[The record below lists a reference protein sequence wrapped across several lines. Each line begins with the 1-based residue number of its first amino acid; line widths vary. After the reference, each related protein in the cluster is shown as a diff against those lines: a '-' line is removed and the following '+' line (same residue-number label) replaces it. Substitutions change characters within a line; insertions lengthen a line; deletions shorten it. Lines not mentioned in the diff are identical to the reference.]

1 MPRKLLLGLALVAAV
16 VAAYLPALEAG
27 FVWNDDSYLTENPA
41 LDSLEGLKLVWT
53 EPKASE
59 QYYPMVF
66 TTFWIEKRLWSLHP
80 FGYHLVNVLLHAGSA
95 LLLWRLLGWL
105 RLPGAFMAA
114 ALFALHPM
122 CVESVAWVT
131 ERKNALSLLLSL
143 LSLHAYLGWLEAR
156 TAARE
161 PKKKRKSRPETP
173 LHRRPAALYAA
184 AIAAF
189 TLALLTKTTASVV
202 PAVLLVLIWWQKGRL
217 EGADVRPLVPF
228 LAIGAALALHTAWLE
243 RTMVQ
248 ASGAEWGLS
257 LPGRVAL
264 AGKVV
269 AFYAGKF
276 FLPADLAFMYP
287 RWEIDPRLFGQ
298 WLPAIGA
305 LLALAAAWALRHR
318 IGRGPL
324 AALLLFGGVLF
335 PAMGFFNVYAMRY
348 SWVADHFAYQAVA
361 VAAAGAFCGIA
372 SLVPEGRAAPRRAA
386 GALALLVL
394 AILGVMTFRQ
404 SRAYR
409 DPETLW
415 RDTLEKNPAC
425 FMCETNYG
433 HWLAGRGRVPEAMA
447 HFETSLRI
455 RPDNVPTLLNLS
467 QIEEQRG
474 RPAEAAERLRA
485 ALLIDPKET
494 VALVNL
500 ATLDAKAGR
509 LEEARA
515 GFAEALRIGSPDDYL
530 AHNGLGVVLLRQGK
544 IAEASDHFR
553 EALHLRPDFA
563 PARKNLERVAAAV
576 QP

>member
-1 MPRKLLLGLALVAAV
+1 VPRKLLLGLALVAAV

-95 LLLWRLLGWL
+95 LLLWRLLGRL

-553 EALHLRPDFA
+553 EALRLRPDFA